1 MINPFTLKDI
11 ADTVMSLNQIH
22 MRLSLRK
29 PHSVLKGV
37 WVSRVFRATKEPK
50 PLSGPLSTRPLAT
63 RHQLHEH
70 GLGNTTEMQ
79 TPPPLQRER
88 NLMLLN
94 STSIKEAM
102 MADSKSTFN
111 SPRRGSS

>member
-79 TPPPLQRER
+79 TPPPPER
-88 NLMLLN
+88 
-94 STSIKEAM
+94 TEPYVAK
-102 MADSKSTFN
+102 FN
-111 SPRRGSS
+111 FNQGSDDGRLKIDF